1 MTKCALFGIEGE
13 LDDIA
18 AVGQNKRCF
27 KTLFKY
33 T

>member
-1 MTKCALFGIEGE
+1 MTKCALLGIEGE

-18 AVGQNKRCF
+18 SGRANKSCF